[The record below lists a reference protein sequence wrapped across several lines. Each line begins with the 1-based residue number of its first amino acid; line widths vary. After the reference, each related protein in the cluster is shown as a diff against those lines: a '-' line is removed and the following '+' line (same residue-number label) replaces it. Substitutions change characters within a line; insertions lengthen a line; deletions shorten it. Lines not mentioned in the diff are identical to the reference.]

1 MVRMGSRFRCVL
13 LAAVAVGSLVPVSP
27 ALAAEERRIEYH
39 MEAGDLG
46 EALKTVSRLSGK
58 EIIFSEAVLGKT
70 APRLQGSFSAD
81 EAVRLLL
88 EGSGLVA

>member
-1 MVRMGSRFRCVL
+1 MGSRFRCVL

-27 ALAAEERRIEYH
+27 ALAAEARRIEYH
-39 MEAGDLG
+39 MEAGALG
-46 EALKTVSRLSGK
+46 EALKPVSRLSGK

-70 APRLQGSFSAD
+70 AHRLQGSFSAD